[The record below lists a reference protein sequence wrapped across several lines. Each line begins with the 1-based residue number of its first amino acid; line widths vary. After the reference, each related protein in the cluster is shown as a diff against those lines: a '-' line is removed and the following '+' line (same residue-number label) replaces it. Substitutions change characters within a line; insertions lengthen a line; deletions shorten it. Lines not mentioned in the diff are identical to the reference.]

1 MLLALL
7 YLIVLTLLALF
18 ATMEGSLVDLKRKRG
33 AAKGIITK
41 LTITLKVLL
50 ATELSKLRPATLK
63 RHLETLERN
72 SEAFIATHELIFLHE
87 EEKMDEEQYK
97 AELEKHYTIV
107 ELTRENLEDLLDK
120 HSAIDTLRLLDESLE
135 PLEACARDGY
145 DLSMNR
151 QLQNVQELYD
161 KFISALAR
169 IDCTDYP
176 GLPGIKELSR

>member
-72 SEAFIATHELIFLHE
+72 SE
-87 EEKMDEEQYK
+87 
-97 AELEKHYTIV
+97 
-107 ELTRENLEDLLDK
+107 
-120 HSAIDTLRLLDESLE
+120 
-135 PLEACARDGY
+135 GY
-145 DLSMNR
+145 S
-151 QLQNVQELYD
+151 
-161 KFISALAR
+161 
-169 IDCTDYP
+169 
-176 GLPGIKELSR
+176 